1 MRAVAQESRVLY
13 NLQQKSLTSR
23 ATSVILLQ
31 QMSHITAT
39 NVSYYCNKCLILL
52 QQMSNITATKV
63 ADYLQLPRA
72 AGYITGDTLQIT
84 LLLACYMRAVAHE
97 RGVFDRL
104 RIVCHTSASVSIR
117 QHTSAY
123 VSIRQ
128 HTS

>member
-1 MRAVAQESRVLY
+1 
-13 NLQQKSLTSR
+13 
-23 ATSVILLQ
+23 
-31 QMSHITAT
+31 MSH
-39 NVSYYCNKCLILL
+39 
-52 QQMSNITATKV
+52 ITATKV

-117 QHTSAY
+117 QHMSAY

-128 HTS
+128 HTSAYVSLTALGTCQMLPQPSVGVKDDNNLVNVMEDAKVSSPAHKAPHKPQH